1 MAQVFSDY
9 VRSLAASGEAAQPRQ
24 VALVWAGLRRA
35 LRSELKRRGLWLSSP
50 SYLGIYGFRRWDE
63 TPARA
68 RVNAP
73 LEIRGRD
80 DALEEL
86 TAGCYSFIFVDRLRS
101 LMAQLRVKSDIEG
114 LVTLDLRHY
123 LYELQ
128 KRHDPLGFRVFALAR
143 AAVRRSLELGELHA
157 LTGDPGVRNDTLLGF
172 GRGLDLAQVAASELR
187 EPVSSW
193 NDELLPDLVTAH
205 GKAKAEVAERLRR
218 RILSLRMEGVER
230 FRFKDLVDTLKS
242 DVRSR
247 WAELLRDSTLDVELV
262 ELEVDARASF
272 AGVVQCVDDA
282 LDRLETDERTRG
294 YLKAVWR
301 FLWLRASEAEG
312 GELPPA
318 PGRPAGGAG
327 AAGAAAA
334 AAEAAGAGAA
344 AKAKTAP
351 DDRLSQ
357 RKLAELLHLP
367 RERLPEIY
375 RTLGRLLASCRARA
389 GEGARGA
396 PARPVPAAAV
406 EKTAAAREAGAGG
419 RQRDGRPGAHP
430 HLGPGVTEDAG

>member
-9 VRSLAASGEAAQPRQ
+9 VRLLAASGESAQPRQ
-24 VALVWAGLRRA
+24 VALVWAELRRA
-35 LRSELKRRGLWLSSP
+35 LRTELKRRGLWLSSP

-63 TPARA
+63 TPTGARA
-68 RVNAP
+68 NTP
-73 LEIRGRD
+73 FEIRGRD

-86 TAGCYSFIFVDRLRS
+86 TAGCYSFIFIDRLRS
-101 LMAQLRVKSDIEG
+101 LMAQLLVKSDIEG

-143 AAVRRSLELGELHA
+143 SAVRRALELGELHVLA
-157 LTGDPGVRNDTLLGF
+157 GDLGVRNDTLLAF
-172 GRGLDLAQVAASELR
+172 STAPDLTPVAAAELHG
-187 EPVSSW
+187 PVSRW

-205 GKAKAEVAERLRR
+205 GKAKTGVAEGLRR
-218 RILSLRMEGVER
+218 RVMSLRLEGVER
-230 FRFKDLVDTLKS
+230 FRFKDLVDALKS

-247 WAELLRDSTLDVELV
+247 WAELLRDTRLEV

-272 AGVVQCVDDA
+272 ADVVQCVDEA

-294 YLKAVWR
+294 YLKTVWK
-301 FLWLRASEAEG
+301 FLWLRASATEAG
-312 GELPPA
+312 DLPPA
-318 PGRPAGGAG
+318 PARQP
-327 AAGAAAA
+327 A
-334 AAEAAGAGAA
+334 AAETAA
-344 AKAKTAP
+344 

-375 RTLGRLLASCRARA
+375 RTLGRLLAGCRAGA
-389 GEGARGA
+389 GEGASQA
-396 PARPVPAAAV
+396 PARPVAAG
-406 EKTAAAREAGAGG
+406 EKTAADREPGAGG
-419 RQRDGRPGAHP
+419 RQRDSQPGVN
-430 HLGPGVTEDAG
+430 HLGPRVTEDAGEP